1 MKTRLAIWSVLVG
14 TLALIT
20 VSASAQ
26 GPFSGLGGASKPQ
39 CDGLVG
45 TWVNQS
51 ATIDLRKDGSTEF
64 NGVRYRYAGDGK
76 IITLVGIDGTYRYP
90 YQLKGDTL
98 IMLING
104 VLQTF
109 QCGAAGAAPSGGGM
123 NGNMNGGNTYGG
135 AAGGITP
142 QLLLSSAWCTFSYNK
157 ITGYSNSTRYVFSS
171 NGTFSTG
178 GRAEG
183 SSSGYGGSMAS
194 QRNSQAAGV
203 WKVANGVLYIG
214 DSVPQPVE
222 TQIKRNNN
230 GSVIVVADG
239 VEYSQC
245 R

>member
-1 MKTRLAIWSVLVG
+1 MKTRFARLLLFACVLSLA
-14 TLALIT
+14 AA
-20 VSASAQ
+20 SASAQ
-26 GPFSGLGGASKPQ
+26 GPFSGGASAKPQ

-45 TWVNQS
+45 TWVSQS
-51 ATIDLRKDGSTEF
+51 ATIDLRKDGTTEV
-64 NGVRYRYAGDGK
+64 NGVAYRYAGDGK

-90 YQLKGDTL
+90 YQLKGDIL
-98 IMLING
+98 IVLITG

-109 QCGAAGAAPSGGGM
+109 QCGAAGAAPSGG
-123 NGNMNGGNTYGG
+123 NMNGGN
-135 AAGGITP
+135 AGGITP

-222 TQIKRNNN
+222 TQLKRNNN